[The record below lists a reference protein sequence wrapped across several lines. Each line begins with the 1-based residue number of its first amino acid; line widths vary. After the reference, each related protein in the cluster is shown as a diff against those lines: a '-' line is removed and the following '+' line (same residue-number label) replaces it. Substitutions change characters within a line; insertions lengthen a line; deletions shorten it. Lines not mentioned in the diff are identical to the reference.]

1 MSSVSKLHS
10 LLNMLRLSAVRQ
22 RDQEESF
29 CKSLNRAQR
38 LAEGLSSASAQT
50 GRGQPGGSAS
60 QAAPIKPL
68 EAEQGSR
75 RGEEASSSQGA
86 SSAEVADAAKLRD
99 RVAQLESMV
108 ERIQSKASS
117 RTSSRALSLLKQ
129 GQEAAGDV
137 TAVQGGNQPQQP
149 KPEAALQGHPLAGGS
164 GDKLHEKEQGSPHQ
178 QHMSQPPCQKSGP
191 QGSPDVLP
199 LDVALQA
206 NIKKL
211 QSCSLLLEDEC
222 RLVQAELSRAMA
234 DAESQVLREGAR
246 GWAIR
251 GTFDQ
256 SPQHF

>member
-1 MSSVSKLHS
+1 MSPVSKLHS

-50 GRGQPGGSAS
+50 GKGQPGGSAS

-68 EAEQGSR
+68 EAEQGSCR
-75 RGEEASSSQGA
+75 EEASSSQGA
-86 SSAEVADAAKLRD
+86 SAEVVDAAKLRD
-99 RVAQLESMV
+99 RVAHLESMV

-117 RTSSRALSLLKQ
+117 RTSSRALSLQKQ

-149 KPEAALQGHPLAGGS
+149 KPEAALQGRPLAGGS

-178 QHMSQPPCQKSGP
+178 HHMGQEPGQQRVP
-191 QGSPDVLP
+191 QGSPDALP

-246 GWAIR
+246 GWAKR

-256 SPQHF
+256 SPRHF